1 MKLYKLDNQTLRS
14 KPELKKS
21 GVYKIYLY
29 RKNKPISI
37 KRFLNTDN
45 SGLIYIGAAEKR
57 TIYNRLCCFINS
69 INPKMKQDNHSGG
82 KKIRNNKILLNYI
95 GDNKLMFEYT
105 PTKRAKFLEKIELRN
120 YSYDFGETP
129 PLNG

>member
-1 MKLYKLDNQTLRS
+1 LYQLDNQTLRS
-14 KPELKKS
+14 NPELKKS

-57 TIYNRLCCFINS
+57 PIYNRLCCFIKS
-69 INPKMKQDNHSGG
+69 INPNVRQNNHSGG
-82 KKIRNNKILLNYI
+82 KKVKENKMLLKHI
-95 GDNKLMFEYT
+95 GNSKLMFEYIL
-105 PTKRAKFLEKIELRN
+105 TKKAKFLEKREIKN
-120 YSYDFGETP
+120 YSYKYGETP